1 MMRKGRKRRWGGL
14 ALALG
19 TLGAGLLW
27 GRRAGARKKQMSKEQ
42 TDSYRRDKEGDR
54 WARPGMMATF
64 RAEIMPSRDRAART
78 FRITKVLPSGRVTL
92 EGVEGEHTKHE
103 FEPLR

>member
-1 MMRKGRKRRWGGL
+1 MKKGRKRLWGGL

-19 TLGAGLLW
+19 TLGATVLL
-27 GRRAGARKKQMSKEQ
+27 GRKGKRKTRMTKELP
-42 TDSYRRDKEGDR
+42 DNYRRDTEGDR
-54 WARPGMMATF
+54 WARPGMLVTF

-103 FEPLR
+103 FERLR

>member
-1 MMRKGRKRRWGGL
+1 MKRKGRKRLWGGL

-19 TLGAGLLW
+19 TLGATVLL
-27 GRRAGARKKQMSKEQ
+27 GRKGTRKTRMTKELP
-42 TDSYRRDKEGDR
+42 DNYRRDTEGDR
-54 WARPGMMATF
+54 WARPGMLVTF

-78 FRITKVLPSGRVTL
+78 FRIIKVLPSGRVTL

-103 FEPLR
+103 FERPR